1 MPPGFELG
9 FPDPDPGVL
18 SLTTLQ
24 HPCYIK
30 LLIKIYFFESLSVES
45 LTSFLFKYFQNM
57 KSPNS
62 ADITQNSLSPILQ
75 IKQINTFG

>member
-1 MPPGFELG
+1 
-9 FPDPDPGVL
+9 
-18 SLTTLQ
+18 
-24 HPCYIK
+24 